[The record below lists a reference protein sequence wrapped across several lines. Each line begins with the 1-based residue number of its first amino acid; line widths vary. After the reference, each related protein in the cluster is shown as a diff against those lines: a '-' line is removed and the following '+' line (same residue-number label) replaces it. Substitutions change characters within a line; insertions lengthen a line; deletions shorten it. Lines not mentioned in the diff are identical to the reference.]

1 MDFGISFSFDLYML
15 FWNSIS
21 FSFYSI
27 GLFSFLFYFIWY
39 SFFGYFHEL
48 CQFSSKWNV
57 RIYYI
62 VRSFYCD
69 LGNILTPYC
78 GEATTKRRRLQ
89 PRCWCYSL
97 RHKIL
102 ISKAVLKENCS
113 EIHAIVK
120 NESGQSSLKGVLKPS
135 SPLHLLWAESYESA
149 HLKLFI
155 RLLAFK
161 NNTLKLFMRERSHNN
176 TAQRCVLQF
185 PFRWIYYYGSNKSTG
200 KETGKTHL
208 CALYNLWFQYYT

>member
-1 MDFGISFSFDLYML
+1 MQEVNLQS

-39 SFFGYFHEL
+39 SFFGYEL

-57 RIYYI
+57 GIYI

-69 LGNILTPYC
+69 LRNILTPYC

-135 SPLHLLWAESYESA
+135 SPLHLLWAESYESV

-161 NNTLKLFMRERSHNN
+161 SNTLKWGKEATTLPQFVISIIHVNMSYRDILKLFMREWNHIS
-176 TAQRCVLQF
+176 TQCVISILKL
-185 PFRWIYYYGSNKSTG
+185 S
-200 KETGKTHL
+200 
-208 CALYNLWFQYYT
+208 